1 MIRIFL
7 FTLTVL
13 VLASV
18 AHAQTDWGCGGPC
31 NTYDAMQNDGFT
43 YDRYTPVPP
52 SYNQPLNSFNSQR
65 FESDTSMD
73 YCCDFT
79 DQSAAQARSEESKWR
94 LQGLYQNQK
103 PVACGPAFDPRA
115 RDGC

>member
-43 YDRYTPVPP
+43 YDRGYTPGQY
-52 SYNQPLNSFNSQR
+52 SYDQSLNSQR
-65 FESDTSMD
+65 FEPDTSMD

-79 DQSAAQARSEESKWR
+79 DQSAAQARSEESQWR
-94 LQGLYQNQK
+94 LRDLYQNQQ
-103 PVACGPAFDPRA
+103 PAACGPAFDPRA
-115 RDGC
+115 REGC